1 MMKNEYSGTLHI
13 NNLININRLYEM
25 MKEALIQ
32 ESNNNNINNQNTTP
46 APATFNHQGHT
57 VLFATINTKN
67 QINPP
72 IIINKPNRLF
82 ITKKGQ
88 KIFNIIKEPH
98 ANNRIKTVRIIYK
111 NEEEQSNNENYNYN
125 YGAEEEDLK
134 DDAYENN
141 KKEEYYENA
150 EEDEEYE
157 NNYEN
162 PNEQNDNYFGSSA
175 YPQYYNIFK

>member
-1 MMKNEYSGTLHI
+1 MINNEYSGTLHI
-13 NNLININRLYEM
+13 NNLINMNRLYDL

-32 ESNNNNINNQNTTP
+32 ESNNNLNTTP
-46 APATFNHQGHT
+46 GITVPPSYNNQGHT

-72 IIINKPNRLF
+72 SINKPNRLF
-82 ITKKGQ
+82 VTKRGQ

-111 NEEEQSNNENYNYN
+111 NEEEQANNYNYN
-125 YGAEEEDLK
+125 YNNFVNEAEDEAKED
-134 DDAYENN
+134 YSNI
-141 KKEEYYENA
+141 KKEEYYEQD
-150 EEDEEYE
+150 EEEQEYE

-162 PNEQNDNYFGSSA
+162 INVQNDNYFGSSA

>member
-1 MMKNEYSGTLHI
+1 
-13 NNLININRLYEM
+13 M

-32 ESNNNNINNQNTTP
+32 ESNNNINNQITTT
-46 APATFNHQGHT
+46 APPTFSHQGHT

-72 IIINKPNRLF
+72 HLISKPNRLF
-82 ITKKGQ
+82 ATKKGQ

-125 YGAEEEDLK
+125 YGNEVEADVK
-134 DDAYENN
+134 DDPYAHN
-141 KKEEYYENA
+141 KKEEYYENV